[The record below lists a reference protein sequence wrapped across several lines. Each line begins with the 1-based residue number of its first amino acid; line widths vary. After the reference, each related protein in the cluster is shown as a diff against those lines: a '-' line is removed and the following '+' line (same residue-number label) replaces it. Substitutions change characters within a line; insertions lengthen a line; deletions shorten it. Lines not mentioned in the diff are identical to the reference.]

1 MTSLRNAFLIFLFL
15 CFSAPASAQISIS
28 DVTGAIGKVRNLAEA
43 GGALANG
50 DIEGA
55 QQKLDGAISGPEEV
69 AARALQQ
76 IVTNTRDMLRTA
88 RDASEAVKSTIY
100 LFQNPDDVVNSAR
113 SDFLTSFTELD
124 AINRDAAALHASLTT
139 DPTGFDP
146 YAYQRAMDSGI
157 RSGTSF
163 QTFLAFREKDY
174 GTLGYDPMRRMAGME
189 AIVTEGEGV
198 RLKLDNSPAL
208 TQKEAAAISAK
219 ADVDTSIATAAAAR
233 ELAELNRIKQLE
245 FMDQQAQ
252 RAAAQASNDAFLKEV
267 VGEGVRTSNDLLSTQ
282 DDLASEVNK

>member
-1 MTSLRNAFLIFLFL
+1 MPTLKIAVLIALL
-15 CFSAPASAQISIS
+15 LSIASPASAQIALS

-50 DIEGA
+50 DLEGA

-76 IVTNTRDMLRTA
+76 IVTNTRDMLTTA

-139 DPTGFDP
+139 SPTGFDP
-146 YAYQRAMDSGI
+146 SAYQRAMDSGI

-174 GTLGYDPMRRMAGME
+174 GTLGYDPLRRMAGME

-198 RLKLDNSPAL
+198 RLKLDNSPSL
-208 TQKEAAAISAK
+208 SQKEAAAISAK

-233 ELAELNRIKQLE
+233 ELAEMNRMKELE
-245 FMDQQAQ
+245 FLDQQAQ
-252 RAAAQASNDAFLKEV
+252 RAAAQAANDAFLHEV
-267 VGEGVRTSNDLLSTQ
+267 VGEGVRNSKDLLSTH
-282 DDLASEVNK
+282 DDIASEVNK